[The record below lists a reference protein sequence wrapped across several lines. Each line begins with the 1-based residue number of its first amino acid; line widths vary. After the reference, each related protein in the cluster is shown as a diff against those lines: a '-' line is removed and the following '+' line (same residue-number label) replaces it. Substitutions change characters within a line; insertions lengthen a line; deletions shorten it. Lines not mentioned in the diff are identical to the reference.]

1 MFAITG
7 YMIYCL
13 SFLIENVSLAVEK
26 EIQRWE
32 FYSCIK
38 FVPRVNSD
46 QQDFVLFEPGDK
58 YVGYTIAIL

>member
-1 MFAITG
+1 
-7 YMIYCL
+7 MIYCS

-38 FVPRVNSD
+38 FVPHVNSD
-46 QQDFVLFEPGDK
+46 QQDYVLIEPGDK